1 MEFDVV
7 VEVPQNTRNKY
18 VMDFETGRL
27 RLERMLFTSTRYPCD
42 YGYIEGTLAGDDEPV
57 DAMVLVEEATF
68 PGCVIRCR
76 PIGMFCMTDER
87 GSDDKILCI
96 PTEDV
101 RQEHLQ
107 DIRHLPEF
115 MRLEMQHFLST
126 YKALEPGKRVE
137 GADCWAPRAD
147 AEAAIER
154 GRERLRK
161 AQATVN
167 SSDVVAG

>member
-1 MEFDVV
+1 M
-7 VEVPQNTRNKY
+7 
-18 VMDFETGRL
+18 
-27 RLERMLFTSTRYPCD
+27 
-42 YGYIEGTLAGDDEPV
+42 
-57 DAMVLVEEATF
+57 VEEPTF

-87 GSDDKILCI
+87 GPDDKILCI

-101 RQEHLQ
+101 RQEHIQ

-115 MRLEMQHFLST
+115 LRLEMQHFLST

-154 GRERLRK
+154 SRERLRK
-161 AQATVN
+161 AQEAAP
-167 SSDVVAG
+167 SDGAVAG

>member
-18 VMDFETGRL
+18 VFDFEAGRL

-42 YGYIEGTLAGDDEPV
+42 YGFIEDTLGGDDEPM
-57 DAMVLVEEATF
+57 DAMVLVQEPTF

-76 PIGMFCMTDER
+76 PVGMFCMTDER
-87 GSDDKILCI
+87 GPDDKILCI
-96 PTEDV
+96 PVDDV
-101 RQEHLQ
+101 RQEHIQ

-115 MRLEMQHFLST
+115 VRLEMQHFLAT

-137 GADCWAPRAD
+137 GADCWAPRDD
-147 AEAAIER
+147 AEKAIAR
-154 GRERLRK
+154 GQERLR
-161 AQATVN
+161 TSPT
-167 SSDVVAG
+167 SS